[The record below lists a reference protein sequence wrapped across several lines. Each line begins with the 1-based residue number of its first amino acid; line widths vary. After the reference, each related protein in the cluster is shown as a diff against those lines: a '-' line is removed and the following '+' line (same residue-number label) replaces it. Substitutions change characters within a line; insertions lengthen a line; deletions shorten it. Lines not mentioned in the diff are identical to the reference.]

1 MECLV
6 SVKIKS
12 EISLSFDC
20 IHYVKPSYQVTD
32 SSRCSYSRGYGIHIR
47 LGLVVGFLLF
57 ILQVDLN
64 PTNNCAYRAIQ
75 ALI

>member
-12 EISLSFDC
+12 EISLDS
-20 IHYVKPSYQVTD
+20 ILYVKPSYQVTD
-32 SSRCSYSRGYGIHIR
+32 SSRCSYSRGYGVHIR
-47 LGLVVGFLLF
+47 LGLVVGFLLL

-64 PTNNCAYRAIQ
+64 PANNCAYRAIQ

>member
-12 EISLSFDC
+12 EISLDS
-20 IHYVKPSYQVTD
+20 ILYVKPSYQVTD
-32 SSRCSYSRGYGIHIR
+32 SSRCSYSRGYGVHIR

-64 PTNNCAYRAIQ
+64 PANNCAYRAIQ

>member
-12 EISLSFDC
+12 EISLDS
-20 IHYVKPSYQVTD
+20 ILYVKPSYQVTD
-32 SSRCSYSRGYGIHIR
+32 SSRCSYSRGYSVHIR
-47 LGLVVGFLLF
+47 LGLVVGFLLL

-64 PTNNCAYRAIQ
+64 PANNCAYRAIQ

>member
-6 SVKIKS
+6 SIKIKS
-12 EISLSFDC
+12 EISLDS
-20 IHYVKPSYQVTD
+20 ILYVKPSYQVTD
-32 SSRCSYSRGYGIHIR
+32 SSRCSYSRGYGVHIR